1 MAGDAPFSEESRTD
15 SGPGGPSWEPYQ
27 PPQESG
33 GSILYFLRRYA
44 FSITAVTAALAIGAL
59 IYFAP
64 IRLAPEAPLPRP
76 IERDPPS
83 SLSVYSQPSGAS
95 VIVGADTIG
104 ATPIE
109 NHRLSAGTY
118 LVTVDRADYG
128 SRDTVVTLSA
138 GQSAVL
144 RPRLRP
150 EEALAGAQTL
160 SESSFSAGGNGDGD
174 VSPSPPPERRSPPS
188 SSPPQTSAAGPAS
201 EPGGTAPDTP
211 AQDSPPASPSE
222 SDSPTLVTGTLTLR
236 SEPDSTAVTLNGY
249 DVGTTPATL
258 DEVAAGTHDVTFS
271 RPGYEPVT
279 RRVEVTGNETVT
291 LTASLRRQTGVLRVL
306 ARPWGSIYIDTQ
318 RRVENSDVWYETSL
332 PTGSHTVTARHPVLG
347 ERSQSVTVAAQ
358 DTQSV
363 VLDLREQ

>member
-1 MAGDAPFSEESRTD
+1 MAGDPPFSEEDRAD
-15 SGPGGPSWEPYQ
+15 SGPGSPSWEPYQ

-33 GSILYFLRRYA
+33 GSGFYFLRRYA

-64 IRLAPEAPLPRP
+64 IRLAPEEPLPRP
-76 IERDPPS
+76 AERTQPP

-104 ATPIE
+104 VTPVQ
-109 NHRLSAGTY
+109 NHRLSSGTY

-150 EEALAGAQTL
+150 ENALAGTRPL
-160 SESSFSAGGNGDGD
+160 SESSFSAGGDEN
-174 VSPSPPPERRSPPS
+174 SAQPTSPERQSAPP
-188 SSPPQTSAAGPAS
+188 SSPPQTGSSNPTPDPDQSPAS
-201 EPGGTAPDTP
+201 QEPRD
-211 AQDSPPASPSE
+211 ASPAPPPE
-222 SDSPTLVTGTLTLR
+222 NDTPTLVTGTLTLR
-236 SEPDSTAVTLNGY
+236 SEPGSTAVTLNGY

-271 RPGYEPVT
+271 RPGYETVT

-291 LTASLRRQTGVLRVL
+291 VTASLKRQTGVLRVL

-318 RRVENSDVWYETSL
+318 RRAENSDVWYETTL
-332 PTGSHTVTARHPVLG
+332 PTGPHTVTARHPVLG
-347 ERSQSVTVAAQ
+347 EQSRSVTVAAR

-363 VLDLREQ
+363 VLDLREE

>member
-1 MAGDAPFSEESRTD
+1 MAGDTPFSEEGRAD

-27 PPQESG
+27 SPQESG
-33 GSILYFLRRYA
+33 GGGLYFLRRYA

-64 IRLAPEAPLPRP
+64 IRLAPDEPLPRP
-76 IERDPPS
+76 AERSQPP

-104 ATPIE
+104 VTPIQ
-109 NHRLSAGTY
+109 NHRLSSGTY

-150 EEALAGAQTL
+150 EDALAGPQPL
-160 SESSFSAGGNGDGD
+160 SESSFSAGNGEG
-174 VSPSPPPERRSPPS
+174 SPQSNPPEGRSEPPSPPP
-188 SSPPQTSAAGPAS
+188 QTSPNTTTSDPGNEADGE
-201 EPGGTAPDTP
+201 EP
-211 AQDSPPASPSE
+211 QDASPTPPPE
-222 SDSPTLVTGTLTLR
+222 NDTPTLVTGTLTLR
-236 SEPDSTAVTLNGY
+236 SEPGSTAVALNGY

-271 RPGYEPVT
+271 RRGYETVT
-279 RRVEVTGNETVT
+279 RRVEVTGNETATV
-291 LTASLRRQTGVLRVL
+291 TASLRRQTGVLRVL

-318 RRVENSDVWYETSL
+318 RRAENSDVWYETTLS
-332 PTGSHTVTARHPVLG
+332 TGPHTVTARHPVLG
-347 ERSQSVTVAAQ
+347 EQSRSVTVAAR